1 MQAEAFIDTNVFLRF
16 LIFDKSNPNMSE
28 LAKKAFLML
37 KEGKIMLY
45 TNVLIIAEV
54 VYVLEKYY
62 ELSKNEVQQKL
73 IPILVHDNLII
84 DGKEKILA
92 SLTIFYEKNV
102 DFEDSY
108 TYFDMLNS
116 HILKIITFDEKH
128 FKRFD
133 DIEILSTV

>member
-1 MQAEAFIDTNVFLRF
+1 
-16 LIFDKSNPNMSE
+16 
-28 LAKKAFLML
+28 
-37 KEGKIMLY
+37 
-45 TNVLIIAEV
+45 
-54 VYVLEKYY
+54 LEKYY

>member
-1 MQAEAFIDTNVFLRF
+1 M
-16 LIFDKSNPNMSE
+16 
-28 LAKKAFLML
+28 
-37 KEGKIMLY
+37 
-45 TNVLIIAEV
+45 
-54 VYVLEKYY
+54 EKYY

-84 DGKEKILA
+84 DGKEKMLA

-133 DIEILSTV
+133 DIEILSIV

>member
-1 MQAEAFIDTNVFLRF
+1 M
-16 LIFDKSNPNMSE
+16 
-28 LAKKAFLML
+28 
-37 KEGKIMLY
+37 
-45 TNVLIIAEV
+45 
-54 VYVLEKYY
+54 EKYY

-133 DIEILSTV
+133 DIEILSIV

>member
-1 MQAEAFIDTNVFLRF
+1 M
-16 LIFDKSNPNMSE
+16 
-28 LAKKAFLML
+28 
-37 KEGKIMLY
+37 
-45 TNVLIIAEV
+45 
-54 VYVLEKYY
+54 EKYY

-84 DGKEKILA
+84 DGKEKMLA

>member
-1 MQAEAFIDTNVFLRF
+1 
-16 LIFDKSNPNMSE
+16 
-28 LAKKAFLML
+28 
-37 KEGKIMLY
+37 
-45 TNVLIIAEV
+45 
-54 VYVLEKYY
+54 LEKYY

-84 DGKEKILA
+84 DGKEKMLA

-133 DIEILSTV
+133 DIEILSIV

>member
-1 MQAEAFIDTNVFLRF
+1 M
-16 LIFDKSNPNMSE
+16 
-28 LAKKAFLML
+28 
-37 KEGKIMLY
+37 
-45 TNVLIIAEV
+45 
-54 VYVLEKYY
+54 EKYY